1 MEQFFI
7 ILQQLFIF
15 TFFVFVGIFCVKFKV
30 FDESALDSM
39 SKFIITITMP
49 VMLVCNLLS
58 GPSFRDLT
66 NSSPIFIVYMFCF
79 IFLYLFNCLIVWVFH
94 FNEQKSNIYKALA
107 TFSNAGFIGIP
118 LILAIFGKEGGIF
131 MSLCTIVDQ
140 LMLWTLGIKLTSN
153 TNKFKLKNL
162 KNFANPALIAI
173 IFSLIGVIVG
183 IKLPKTLLMTLKP
196 IGDMT
201 PVLSMIYIG
210 GLFCFSN
217 IREYLKKFD
226 IYMLIFFKM
235 LFFPVIIWAILKF
248 VPVSVNIA
256 KTVVLLCSLPSM
268 SSIAIFA
275 KKYDNY
281 PEYAVAAVLITTAFS
296 IITVPL
302 ISFLIS
308 QV

>member
-1 MEQFFI
+1 MEQFFV

-15 TFFVFVGIFCVKFKV
+15 TFFVFIGILCVKCKIL
-30 FDESALDSM
+30 DESALDSM

-49 VMLVCNLLS
+49 IMLVCNLLS
-58 GPSFRDLT
+58 GPSFENLT
-66 NSSPIFIVYMFCF
+66 NSLPIFIVYLLCF
-79 IFLYLFNCLIVWVFH
+79 IFLYLFNCFIVRIFH
-94 FNEQKSNIYKALA
+94 FDAQKSNMYKALA

-153 TNKFKLKNL
+153 TNKFNLKSL
-162 KNFANPALIAI
+162 KNFLNPALIAI
-173 IFSLIGVIVG
+173 VISLIGVVIG
-183 IKLPKTLLMTLKP
+183 LKLPKTLLMALGP
-196 IGDMT
+196 IGNMT
-201 PVLSMIYIG
+201 PALSMIYIG

-217 IREYLKKFD
+217 VREYLKKFD

-235 LFFPVIIWAILKF
+235 LFFPVIIWVILKF

-256 KTVVLLCSLPSM
+256 KTVVLLCALSSM

>member
-1 MEQFFI
+1 MEQFFV
-7 ILQQLFIF
+7 ILQQIFIF
-15 TFFVFVGIFCVKFKV
+15 TFFVFVGILCVKCKIL
-30 FDESALDSM
+30 DESALNSM

-49 VMLVCNLLS
+49 IMLVCNLLS
-58 GPSFRDLT
+58 GPSFSDLT
-66 NSSPIFIVYMFCF
+66 NALPIFVIYLLCF
-79 IFLYLFNCLIVWVFH
+79 VFLYLFNSLIVRIFH
-94 FNEQKSNIYKALA
+94 FDAQKSNMYKALA

-153 TNKFKLKNL
+153 TNKFNLKSL
-162 KNFANPALIAI
+162 KNFVNLALIAI
-173 IFSLIGVIVG
+173 VLSLVGVLLG
-183 IKLPKTLLMTLKP
+183 AKLPKTLFLALSP
-196 IGDMT
+196 IGNMT
-201 PVLSMIYIG
+201 SALSMIYIG

-217 IREYLKKFD
+217 IRGYLKSFD

-235 LFFPVIIWAILKF
+235 LLLPVIIWSILKF
-248 VPVSVNIA
+248 IPVSANIA
-256 KTVVLLCSLPSM
+256 KTVVLLCALPSM

-275 KKYDNY
+275 KKYDNC

-296 IITVPL
+296 IITLPV

>member
-79 IFLYLFNCLIVWVFH
+79 IFLYL
-94 FNEQKSNIYKALA
+94 
-107 TFSNAGFIGIP
+107 
-118 LILAIFGKEGGIF
+118 FGKEGGIF